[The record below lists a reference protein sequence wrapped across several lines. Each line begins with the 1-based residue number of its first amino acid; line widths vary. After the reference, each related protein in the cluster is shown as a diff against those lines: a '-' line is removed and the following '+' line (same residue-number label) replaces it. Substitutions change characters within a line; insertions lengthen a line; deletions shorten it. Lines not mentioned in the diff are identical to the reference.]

1 MHKVLAEKMKE
12 SAMAVLPIGAII
24 LILHCFVVPL
34 PGMTLPMM
42 LTGMF
47 MLFLGMSL
55 FSIGVDMAMMPIGQ
69 HVGSALIASRNLPL
83 IVGVLFAFG
92 FVVTIAEPDLS
103 VLARQ
108 VASIP
113 DTTLLVAI
121 SVGVGL
127 FLVLAV
133 LRILF
138 HWRLSRLLVIAYP
151 IAFIIAVFSSD
162 YLAVAIDSAALTTGP
177 VTVPS
182 CWP

>member
-83 IVGVLFAFG
+83 
-92 FVVTIAEPDLS
+92 
-103 VLARQ
+103 
-108 VASIP
+108 
-113 DTTLLVAI
+113 
-121 SVGVGL
+121 
-127 FLVLAV
+127 
-133 LRILF
+133 
-138 HWRLSRLLVIAYP
+138 RLLDGQSHEALAACDVVLIASGT
-151 IAFIIAVFSSD
+151 AT
-162 YLAVAIDSAALTTGP
+162 LEALLFK
-177 VTVPS
+177 
-182 CWP
+182 

>member
-1 MHKVLAEKMKE
+1 MHIVLAEKMKE

-24 LILHCFVVPL
+24 LILHFFVVPL

-108 VASIP
+108 VGLHPRYDPAGRDQRGRGAFSGSGRPAHPVSLAAEPPAGHCLP
-113 DTTLLVAI
+113 DR
-121 SVGVGL
+121 
-127 FLVLAV
+127 FHHR
-133 LRILF
+133 RILQ
-138 HWRLSRLLVIAYP
+138 
-151 IAFIIAVFSSD
+151 
-162 YLAVAIDSAALTTGP
+162 
-177 VTVPS
+177 
-182 CWP
+182 